1 MVFEQNAT
9 NNVADVDCN
18 APGGSILNGVRFDT
32 GAVNNTVWLTTQGT
46 ITNPVVDNSG
56 GCNTVYLNGAEYSTC
71 SVKITLNGN
80 DAAVAPAA
88 NATAAYLQLTNTHN
102 TGGSGAQIQF
112 GHTVGNP
119 YATFGSALTDGS
131 NNGTGDLVWG
141 IRAGSSGSVTERMR
155 LTQAGTNLILAGL
168 VGTNSGGITAPGV
181 SLFGGSFSGTV
192 LQNTVF
198 TVQSSNDHGASAF
211 GSTTYSEDNTA
222 GATGATIRAYNTA
235 FNNHPSSLKTTWN
248 EYKETHVTKQAV
260 VVQTFG
266 NEDTIYNRGVVA
278 TLDPYTP
285 NITGS
290 TENYRVDCGEGTFTG
305 TVTASSA
312 GTTLTISAI
321 SAGGPYNGQVV
332 TGAGIAADTELVRQ
346 LTGDPQIGTGTWET
360 SVANTVSSETMTL
373 ATDPKGCTVGFH
385 LMNNGANYR
394 HGIVIGS
401 DALDTAAGRIAPALA
416 MGQNHS
422 VSWYSAANT
431 EAWRIYSTA
440 TAHMGDIKLADAG
453 TITFAAATTTDMLIQ
468 LNPASTGQNA
478 YFQFLSANVG
488 KFILGKDAADKFFI
502 NDLANGNVSAFAV
515 TSAGNTTVGESSKTL
530 TIPSTPILTGVA
542 TGTPVAS
549 LCLDATNNVVKK
561 TTTGACI

>member
-1 MVFEQNAT
+1 
-9 NNVADVDCN
+9 
-18 APGGSILNGVRFDT
+18 
-32 GAVNNTVWLTTQGT
+32 
-46 ITNPVVDNSG
+46 
-56 GCNTVYLNGAEYSTC
+56 
-71 SVKITLNGN
+71 
-80 DAAVAPAA
+80 
-88 NATAAYLQLTNTHN
+88 
-102 TGGSGAQIQF
+102 
-112 GHTVGNP
+112 
-119 YATFGSALTDGS
+119 
-131 NNGTGDLVWG
+131 
-141 IRAGSSGSVTERMR
+141 
-155 LTQAGTNLILAGL
+155 
-168 VGTNSGGITAPGV
+168 
-181 SLFGGSFSGTV
+181 
-192 LQNTVF
+192 
-198 TVQSSNDHGASAF
+198 
-211 GSTTYSEDNTA
+211 
-222 GATGATIRAYNTA
+222 
-235 FNNHPSSLKTTWN
+235 
-248 EYKETHVTKQAV
+248 
-260 VVQTFG
+260 
-266 NEDTIYNRGVVA
+266 
-278 TLDPYTP
+278 
-285 NITGS
+285 
-290 TENYRVDCGEGTFTG
+290 
-305 TVTASSA
+305 
-312 GTTLTISAI
+312 
-321 SAGGPYNGQVV
+321 
-332 TGAGIAADTELVRQ
+332 
-346 LTGDPQIGTGTWET
+346 
-360 SVANTVSSETMTL
+360 
-373 ATDPKGCTVGFH
+373 
-385 LMNNGANYR
+385 MNNGANYR